1 MVDNKR
7 LWQNVLGEAEIAL
20 SPANFSTWFKN
31 TEIINSSD
39 TVVFI
44 RVPNIFTKEWFEK
57 KYETE
62 IIKKC
67 LMRNL
72 PNLQKI
78 EYVIGIRSQKE
89 IIFNEPVSATTKTS
103 GRPIERPPVSVLIK
117 SRGTGET
124 IERLNPRYTFETFV
138 VGESNHLAQ
147 AAAEAISKA
156 PGIVYNPLFIYGG
169 VGLGK
174 THLLQAVGNA
184 ILTNYPKKK
193 VVYITSEKFTNEL
206 VDSIMKKTTREFKE
220 KYRRVDCLIIDDIQF
235 LEGKDATQEE
245 FFHTFNALYENNK
258 QIILASDRP
267 PKAISTLDAR
277 LRSRFEWGMMADV
290 TAPNYET
297 RLAILR
303 FKAANLKFSLPDNI
317 LELIAQKIQNNIRE
331 LEGALTRIV
340 AFGQLNNTLPN
351 IEDVEGLLGGLLINP
366 GKKILR
372 AGDIIKTIS
381 KYYDLKKEDLLG
393 KRRNKEVVIPRQI
406 LIYLMREELDLPYT
420 AIAREIGGKDHTTI
434 IHNYNKIK
442 NLVLENVDLESEIIN
457 IKEKLYSVDTNGR
470 S

>member
-39 TVVFI
+39 TVVLI

-67 LMRNL
+67 LLRNL
-72 PNLQKI
+72 PNLEKI
-78 EYVIGIRSQKE
+78 EYVVGIKSQKE
-89 IIFNEPVSATTKTS
+89 IIFNEPIPTTTKAS
-103 GRPIERPPVSVLIK
+103 GRPIERPPVSTLIK
-117 SRGTGET
+117 TRNTGET
-124 IERLNPRYTFETFV
+124 LERLNPRYTFETFV

-147 AAAEAISKA
+147 AAAEAIAKA

-184 ILTNYPKKK
+184 ILTNYPKKR
-193 VVYITSEKFTNEL
+193 VVYVTSERFTNEL

-245 FFHTFNALYENNK
+245 FFHTFNALYEGNK

-267 PKAISTLDAR
+267 PKAISALEAR
-277 LRSRFEWGMMADV
+277 LRSRFEWGMIADI

-303 FKAANLKFSLPDNI
+303 SKVANLKFALSDSI
-317 LELIAQKIQNNIRE
+317 LELIAQKIKNNIRE

-340 AFGQLNNTLPN
+340 AFGQLNNTVPN
-351 IEDVEGLLGGLLINP
+351 IEDVEGLLGGILINP

-372 AGDIIKTIS
+372 ATDIIKTVS
-381 KYYDLKKEDLLG
+381 KYYDLKREDLLG
-393 KRRNKEVVIPRQI
+393 KRRNQEVVVPRQI

-442 NLVLENVDLESEIIN
+442 NLVLENIDLEGEIIN
-457 IKEKLYSVDTNGR
+457 IRERLYSVDTSGR

>member
-1 MVDNKR
+1 MVDNQR
-7 LWQNVLGEAEIAL
+7 LWQNVLGEAEITL

-31 TEIINSSD
+31 TEIINSSP

-67 LMRNL
+67 LLRSL
-72 PNLQKI
+72 PGLEKI
-78 EYVIGIRSQKE
+78 EYVVGIKSQRE
-89 IIFNEPVSATTKTS
+89 TIFSEPSPSVSKNS
-103 GRPIERPPVSVLIK
+103 GRPIERPPVSTLIK
-117 SRGTGET
+117 TRGTGET

-147 AAAEAISKA
+147 AAAEAIANA
-156 PGIVYNPLFIYGG
+156 PGITYNPLFIYGG

-174 THLLQAVGNA
+174 THLLQAIGNA

-193 VVYITSEKFTNEL
+193 VVYITSERFTNEL
-206 VDSIMKKTTREFKE
+206 VDSILKKTTREFKE

-245 FFHTFNALYENNK
+245 FFHTFNALYESNK
-258 QIILASDRP
+258 QIVLASDRP

-297 RLAILR
+297 RLAILKS
-303 FKAANLKFSLPDNI
+303 KASNLKSPLAENI

-340 AFGQLNNTLPN
+340 AFGQLNNTMPN
-351 IEDVEGLLGGLLINP
+351 IEDVEGLLGGILINP
-366 GKKILR
+366 GKKMLHSH
-372 AGDIIKTIS
+372 DIIKMVS
-381 KYYDLKKEDLLG
+381 KYYDIKKEDLLG
-393 KRRNKEVVIPRQI
+393 KKRNKEIVIPRQI
-406 LIYLMREELDLPYT
+406 LIYLLREELDLPYT

-442 NLVLENVDLESEIIN
+442 NLVLENVDLENEIIN
-457 IKEKLYSVDTNGR
+457 IKEKLYSVDNKGKF
-470 S
+470 

>member
-7 LWQNVLGEAEIAL
+7 LWQSVLGEAEIAL

-31 TEIINSSD
+31 TEIINASE

-57 KYETE
+57 KYEKE
-62 IIKKC
+62 IITKC
-67 LMRNL
+67 LLRNL
-72 PNLQKI
+72 PHLGKI
-78 EYVIGIRSQKE
+78 EYVIGVKPQRE
-89 IIFNEPVSATTKTS
+89 TIFNEPTTLKSTE
-103 GRPIERPPVSVLIK
+103 RLLERPPIATLIK
-117 SRGTGET
+117 TRGTGET

-138 VGESNHLAQ
+138 IGESNHLAQ
-147 AAAEAISKA
+147 AASEAVAKA
-156 PGIVYNPLFIYGG
+156 PGTTYNPLFIYGG

-174 THLLQAVGNA
+174 THLLQAIGNA

-193 VVYITSEKFTNEL
+193 VVYITSERFTNEL
-206 VDSIMKKTTREFKE
+206 VDSILKKTTREFKE
-220 KYRRVDCLIIDDIQF
+220 KYRRVDCLLIDDVQF

-245 FFHTFNALYENNK
+245 FFHTFNALYESSK
-258 QIILASDRP
+258 QIVLTSDRP
-267 PKAISTLDAR
+267 PKAIAALEAR
-277 LRSRFEWGMMADV
+277 LRSRFEWGMMADI

-303 FKAANLKFSLPDNI
+303 SKSANLKFPLADNI

-331 LEGALTRIV
+331 LEGALTRTV
-340 AFGQLNNTLPN
+340 AFGQLNNTVPT
-351 IEDVEGLLGGLLINP
+351 IEEAEGLLGGILISP

-372 AGDIIKTIS
+372 AHDIIRTVS

-393 KRRNKEVVIPRQI
+393 KQRNKEIVVPRQI
-406 LIYLMREELDLPYT
+406 LIYLLREELDLPYT

-442 NLVLENVDLESEIIN
+442 NLVLENTDLENEILS
-457 IKEKLYSVDTNGR
+457 IKEKLYSVDTNGK